1 MAHVHEQIYKQRSLL
16 TSEKKTT
23 KNKHE
28 IVQLLEAI
36 WLPAELAVIHGPG
49 HQKDKCSQTQGNS
62 YADQRPNS
70 RPSWNYLPSRDPAS
84 ASRKMFLSTIQKRS
98 SHILTW
104 GLRGATKDGDLDRW
118 KILHAEGAGSKLAK
132 ALPHSMR
139 LSPKKISE
147 LVSPPVWILGH
158 WEKLQSI
165 PDQCLTCVQAN
176 AKKDMLLPE
185 QWSQEN
191 VPGEFWELDLTEVKP
206 GLYVYKYLLVF
217 VNIFIG
223 WVETF
228 PSLIQRTQMVAQNIF
243 SFSLFFPLFSFFP
256 SSPSP
261 FSVFVL
267 FCVLFLRQGFS
278 V

>member
-1 MAHVHEQIYKQRSLL
+1 MNIYTDSQHAFVMAHVHEQIYKQMSLL

-104 GLRGATKDGDLDRW
+104 GLRGATKDGDLDR
-118 KILHAEGAGSKLAK
+118 
-132 ALPHSMR
+132 
-139 LSPKKISE
+139 
-147 LVSPPVWILGH
+147 
-158 WEKLQSI
+158 
-165 PDQCLTCVQAN
+165 
-176 AKKDMLLPE
+176 
-185 QWSQEN
+185 
-191 VPGEFWELDLTEVKP
+191 
-206 GLYVYKYLLVF
+206 
-217 VNIFIG
+217 
-223 WVETF
+223 
-228 PSLIQRTQMVAQNIF
+228 
-243 SFSLFFPLFSFFP
+243 
-256 SSPSP
+256 
-261 FSVFVL
+261 
-267 FCVLFLRQGFS
+267 
-278 V
+278 